1 MHTDTTAALQEELL
15 HRARAAARTHHG
27 SAPSAS
33 RGEGPAPLSRAQGR
47 LWLTDQLEPG
57 GGAQYNVPFATRLR
71 GPLDVD
77 ALGTALTELVRR
89 HEILRT
95 RYGRRDS
102 EPYQEPL
109 PAPASVA
116 VRLVDADG
124 DGRELLAEEAG
135 RPFDLSAG
143 TVPRALVLR
152 HGPQDHTVLL
162 TFHHIS
168 IDGPSLDTVAEELEA
183 LYAAARDGIPYRE
196 PQPPQY
202 ADFARR
208 EYAQTSGL
216 GEGLDHWTRRL
227 AGAAP
232 LRLPCS
238 AGTDAQRA
246 ATHTVPLDEPVL
258 PALRD
263 LGTQHR
269 ATMFTV
275 TLAAAFAALHR
286 FTGETDLVIGC
297 AGTHREG
304 RAMRGLVGLCV
315 NTLPVRVDLSGDPAF
330 AVLVERVREALL
342 DAQQHRDVPFDL
354 ILERLGAQA
363 RDAEGTALV
372 RVTSD
377 VLPEPTTLR
386 LPGLRAQAVEVVLE
400 GAKFDLS
407 FGLLDTDRPQAL
419 VRHRRSALD
428 QATGEELVRSFAA
441 LLGAVATDPGIRL
454 SRLPGRAVERDSGV
468 HPAEA
473 LLRTHPE
480 VAEAV
485 VPHPATQPLLAYAVL
500 RRTDGPSPARLRA
513 RLRAELAP
521 ESVPAAVVLLD
532 AMPRTPQGTVDA
544 ARLPGA
550 PAAPE
555 LDGPRTAAVT
565 DAFTA
570 VLGRVPGP
578 DDDFFALGGQSL
590 TAVQLAEQLRTGLGL
605 PLNGL
610 DVMQSR
616 TPRAVVTLLETRA
629 TEQATARLS
638 ARPRRARAGTVLV
651 TGGTGGVGSF
661 VLRELAARGRP
672 VLALAR
678 PESAHLVAGDGV
690 DVVEGDLSDLA
701 GLRAAVTSADAV
713 IHAAC
718 TFTRPDV
725 DVAAMEVM
733 TEAWCRGPFVFVSSV
748 DAYGHPAD
756 AQVAEGAASGEPLSP
771 YARAKLDCEQLL
783 LEAADSGDRGGASAV
798 RSPLVWGP
806 HARLRDQL
814 RWGATGILYQAAA
827 NGRPI
832 VLPGPGTHGHDWY
845 GAPWVHAAALARA
858 VTACLDD
865 PVHGVANALSGHV
878 AWPELAAE
886 LVALLD
892 GKNRILFEEE
902 VHPDLDHHWHY
913 RADRLA
919 DALRPRPGEDLHT
932 VLAQMT
938 GPAKA

>member
-15 HRARAAARTHHG
+15 RRARAARAHNG
-27 SAPSAS
+27 PAPADS
-33 RGEGPAPLSRAQGR
+33 RGDGPAPLSRAQRR
-47 LWLTDQLEPG
+47 LWLAEQLGPG
-57 GGAQYNVPFATRLR
+57 GGAQYNVPFATRLH

-77 ALGTALTELVRR
+77 ALGTALTGLVRR
-89 HEILRT
+89 HEILHT
-95 RYGRRDS
+95 RYGRRDG

-109 PAPASVA
+109 PAPAPVT

-124 DGRELLAEEAG
+124 DGGELLAEEAG
-135 RPFDLSAG
+135 RPFDLAAG

-168 IDGPSLDTVAEELEA
+168 IDGPSLDTVAEELSG
-183 LYAAARDGIPYRE
+183 LYAAARDGVPYGE

-208 EYAQTSGL
+208 ESAQAGGL
-216 GEGLDHWTRRL
+216 DEGLDHWARRL

-232 LRLPCS
+232 LRLPRS
-238 AGTDAQRA
+238 ADTDTRRA
-246 ATHTVPLDEPVL
+246 AARTVSLDEPVL
-258 PALRD
+258 PALRA

-269 ATMFTV
+269 ATLFTV
-275 TLAAAFAALHR
+275 TLAAAFAAVHR

-342 DAQQHRDVPFDL
+342 DAQQHRGVPFDL
-354 ILERLGAQA
+354 ILERLGAGA

-377 VLPEPTTLR
+377 VLREPTTLH
-386 LPGLRAQAVEVVLE
+386 LPGLRAEAVDVGLTD
-400 GAKFDLS
+400 AKFDLS
-407 FGLLDTDRPQAL
+407 FGLLDTDRPEAL

-428 QATGEELVRSFAA
+428 EATGEELARSFAA
-441 LLGAVATDPGIRL
+441 LLGAVAADPGIRL
-454 SRLPGRAVERDSGV
+454 SLLPGRVVERDSGV

-473 LLRTHPE
+473 LLRAHPE

-485 VPHPATQPLLAYAVL
+485 VPHPGAQPLLAYVVL
-500 RRTDGPSPARLRA
+500 RRTDGPPPARLRA
-513 RLRAELAP
+513 GLRAELAP

-550 PAAPE
+550 PAVPAM
-555 LDGPRTAAVT
+555 DGPRAAAVT
-565 DAFTA
+565 EAFAT
-570 VLGRVPGP
+570 VLGHAPGP
-578 DDDFFALGGQSL
+578 DGDFFALGGQSL
-590 TAVQLAEQLRTGLGL
+590 TAVQLAEQLRTALGL

-610 DVMQSR
+610 DILQAR
-616 TPRAVVTLLETRA
+616 TPRAVVALLETRA
-629 TEQATARLS
+629 TEQAAVRPS
-638 ARPRRARAGTVLV
+638 ARPRRSRAGTVLV

-690 DVVEGDLSDLA
+690 DVVKGDLSDLD
-701 GLRAAVTSADAV
+701 GLRAAVASADAV

-725 DVAAMEVM
+725 DVAAMEAM
-733 TEAWCRGPFVFVSSV
+733 TGAWCRGPFVFVSSV

-756 AQVAEGAASGEPLSP
+756 AQVAEGAESGEPLSP
-771 YARAKLDCEQLL
+771 YGRAKLDCERLL
-783 LEAADSGDRGGASAV
+783 LEAAGSGGRGGASAV

-814 RWGATGILYQAAA
+814 RWGATGVLYQAAA

-878 AWPELAAE
+878 SWPELATE
-886 LVALLD
+886 LVGLL
-892 GKNRILFEEE
+892 GGNSRILFGEE

-913 RADRLA
+913 RADRLSE
-919 DALRPRPGEDLHT
+919 ALRPRPDEDLHT
-932 VLAQMT
+932 VLASMT
-938 GPAKA
+938 GSAGA